1 MFLNVTD
8 ILGGK
13 NFYFF
18 YKYYFDID
26 RNQFLENNLLLS
38 IFFST
43 NSLFIF
49 IKNKIKNLKK
59 LIEIVVYKF

>member
-8 ILGGK
+8 ILGR
-13 NFYFF
+13 NFFYFF